1 VINTPNVLI
10 VIAPERYKEEEFFDL
25 KDMLEKNG
33 IRITIANST
42 GKPSISK
49 NGKIVEVQKTLD
61 KVDVDN
67 YDAIIFVGGS
77 GASVYFNDKNAL
89 HLARKFYEA
98 RKIVGAICIAPTILA
113 NAGILNGKKATAFM
127 TQKEVIES
135 VGIYTGREVEQDGNI
150 ITCKWPTAVPEFAK
164 ILIKSLKQFT

>member
-1 VINTPNVLI
+1 
-10 VIAPERYKEEEFFDL
+10 
-25 KDMLEKNG
+25 
-33 IRITIANST
+33 
-42 GKPSISK
+42 
-49 NGKIVEVQKTLD
+49 
-61 KVDVDN
+61 
-67 YDAIIFVGGS
+67 
-77 GASVYFNDKNAL
+77 L

-98 RKIVGAICIAPTILA
+98 GKIVGAICIAPTILA